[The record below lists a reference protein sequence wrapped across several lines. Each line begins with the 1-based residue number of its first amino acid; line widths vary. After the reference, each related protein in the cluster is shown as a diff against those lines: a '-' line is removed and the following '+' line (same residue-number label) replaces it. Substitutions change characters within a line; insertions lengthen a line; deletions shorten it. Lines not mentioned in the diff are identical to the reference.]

1 MNCIICGS
9 PLMGKQK
16 KYCSRECE
24 TANYRAKNAEKIK
37 VWYLKNREKHKATT
51 AKYQKDHPEQ
61 HREYQR
67 RYMAKQKELKQL
79 DGCV

>member
-1 MNCIICGS
+1 
-9 PLMGKQK
+9 MGKQR

-24 TANYRAKNAEKIK
+24 TANYRAKHSDVSKK
-37 VWYLKNREKHKATT
+37 FYRDNRERQKAYS
-51 AKYQKDHPEQ
+51 KQYQKDHPEQ

-67 RYMAKQKELKQL
+67 RYMAKRKAKELEQL